1 LSGDDTR
8 GRKLYPAKRRA
19 QERLESMKRAFASVL
34 LAAGISALAY
44 CAFTPSERSPHAKV
58 GALDITVALGFV
70 GGGLLVARRK

>member
-1 LSGDDTR
+1 
-8 GRKLYPAKRRA
+8 
-19 QERLESMKRAFASVL
+19 MKRAFASVL